1 MHACKRIP
9 KGCWSQGESESPFA
23 LLVET
28 MDDSLFRLYL
38 MDHGWEWV
46 APSLLAKEKL
56 KELSALIIML
66 VGLPIRFS
74 LANNRDSIFS

>member
-1 MHACKRIP
+1 
-9 KGCWSQGESESPFA
+9 
-23 LLVET
+23 
-28 MDDSLFRLYL
+28 

-66 VGLPIRFS
+66 VGLPIRFF
-74 LANNRDSIFS
+74 LANNKDSSFS